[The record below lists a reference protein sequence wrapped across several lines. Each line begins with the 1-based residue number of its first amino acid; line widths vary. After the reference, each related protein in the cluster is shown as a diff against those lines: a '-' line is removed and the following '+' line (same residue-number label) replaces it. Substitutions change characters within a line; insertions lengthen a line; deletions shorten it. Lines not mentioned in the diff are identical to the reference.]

1 MPSFHTK
8 TIGQILEPVAQ
19 QVSEL
24 VILHEAS
31 EDGSA
36 MPDLSQQIAVVNA
49 AVQNLVRVGKETTAS
64 SKDQILKQD
73 MPPAFTRVEEAS
85 NGLVEASVMLRDD
98 PYSVPARKKLIEGAR
113 GILSGTAQLLLVFD
127 QAEVRKILKHCQSV
141 LDYITVAEVIEVMQ
155 DLVTFVKNLTP
166 GLTAMAQ
173 MVSNR
178 IQELTFQIHRELLQK
193 HLDSAKNAV
202 PLLMSS
208 IKITVT
214 TINAGGKGLQEAQE
228 NRNYVISKMSYDIR
242 EIMRVLQLTTY
253 DEDEWAMDDITVIK
267 KAQDNI
273 ASQMTQAKDWLRDP
287 NAAPGGIGEGA
298 LRQILANARKIADRV
313 NEPHASRI
321 SQAVDELTQ
330 MTDRLADLRAKGQGN
345 TPEALQLSSAIS
357 AKLSQLQS
365 LVNDATQDAIRNGT
379 GKPAN
384 TLTGKMEQAQAWLA
398 NPLVNDKGVGR
409 KAIEGLVLEGRKVAQ
424 TMTGPEKKELEQ
436 LCNEVESL
444 YKQLD
449 DLVKKGKGN
458 TPEAQAI
465 KQQLA
470 KKLQELQSKI
480 EKALAMQVV
489 DSFMDTLGP
498 LKQLEKAAKAPPDEP
513 NREQTY
519 ESKATIFLKHGGQM
533 VDTARAVADT
543 GSCPDKKIVGEL
555 KATANEVA
563 ELTPQ
568 IVFAGKIVLHHPGNA
583 AATENFDKLS
593 EQYQNKVEKLTS
605 AVDAATDAVEF
616 IKASEESIKKDSEA
630 VSTAISQRNQHN
642 IVLNGGNIARKA
654 KRIVVVANKE
664 ADNSEDPEFV
674 NSVKDATKK
683 LDQSTSDTVRA
694 AKGISLNPADP
705 GAQNN
710 WFKSNGE
717 LLIDIERV
725 KRPLIVIIPIE
736 QQSPAPVDLPVR
748 ATNQA
753 NLQSAPPQ
761 RSLYTANAPQYQ
773 PPGTVQA
780 SPYAPKREGASA
792 APAQGDDFLRPQY
805 VGSASRPSEQVPS
818 VPPPPPAFGRASPK
832 MTSVAQPCPDPVH
845 VASAS
850 NPLHASEE
858 PVVMSQ
864 TPAVAHTAPTPQQFD
879 PTPQQLCPTPQQ
891 PVTLVPPSPLTATSS
906 FTSPQLASETQQIP
920 QHTHGTFQPSMI
932 PDLAMTSESALPYD
946 PTKVTL
952 GTAQYQTPSSQP
964 QHVAFSSGP
973 ALTSDPSVTFD
984 PTKVTLGTAQYQAPS
999 SQPQHV
1005 AFSSGPALTSDPS
1018 VTFDPTKVSQ
1028 GRAQYNPPL
1037 SQPQHAT
1044 ISSSPAVTF
1053 DQSTPSNTASVP
1065 QGEVQHL
1072 PHDQYQL
1079 QHAAYISDPSVSSD
1093 PSSVSY
1099 EDMTQQN
1106 PAHADQ
1112 HDMKYS
1118 YDHPSQHAPDQY
1130 RSSIHV
1136 SLHPLT
1142 SEDSLHAP
1150 QKSLPPH
1157 AYPSSQPTPIHGHTS
1172 PSSYQPASPSSKKP
1186 DYYQGASLY
1195 GPGSQSAAPA
1205 GISPRTTSQA
1215 SQRPPQQQPLT
1226 VDTGVPYSPV
1236 VRSPYDQQQY
1246 APFSSNRS
1254 PGRSPRQLQD
1264 DVSKVRHIVQVNAEP
1279 PLPPPPD
1286 ISTLSIS
1293 NEESAPPRP
1302 PLPEGQMPPPR
1313 PPPPEEEEE
1322 VHFPK
1327 PQTDEPIMKAAY
1339 DLHQE
1344 AQKWSSKGNDLI
1356 AAAKKMA
1363 LLMAEMSKYVRGE
1376 GGSRKGL
1383 IDCAKAIAKASSE
1396 VTRLATE
1403 IARQCTD
1410 KRIRMNLM
1418 QVCERIPTIATQLK
1432 IISTVKA
1439 TLLGEPG
1446 SEDEEEA
1453 TEVLIGNA
1461 QNLMQ
1466 AVKETV
1472 RSAEAASIKIRTD
1485 AGVKLRWVRKSPW
1498 YT

>member
-1 MPSFHTK
+1 MPFTLLAKMPSFHTK

-832 MTSVAQPCPDPVH
+832 RDAG
-845 VASAS
+845 
-850 NPLHASEE
+850 L
-858 PVVMSQ
+858 
-864 TPAVAHTAPTPQQFD
+864 
-879 PTPQQLCPTPQQ
+879 
-891 PVTLVPPSPLTATSS
+891 
-906 FTSPQLASETQQIP
+906 
-920 QHTHGTFQPSMI
+920 
-932 PDLAMTSESALPYD
+932 
-946 PTKVTL
+946 
-952 GTAQYQTPSSQP
+952 
-964 QHVAFSSGP
+964 
-973 ALTSDPSVTFD
+973 
-984 PTKVTLGTAQYQAPS
+984 QAPS
-999 SQPQHV
+999 HSTPNIQQKAAPLLQEK
-1005 AFSSGPALTSDPS
+1005 SDPDYFPPPPPS
-1018 VTFDPTKVSQ
+1018 FLQDDPTQ
-1028 GRAQYNPPL
+1028 
-1037 SQPQHAT
+1037 
-1044 ISSSPAVTF
+1044 
-1053 DQSTPSNTASVP
+1053 
-1065 QGEVQHL
+1065 
-1072 PHDQYQL
+1072 
-1079 QHAAYISDPSVSSD
+1079 
-1093 PSSVSY
+1093 
-1099 EDMTQQN
+1099 
-1106 PAHADQ
+1106 
-1112 HDMKYS
+1112 
-1118 YDHPSQHAPDQY
+1118 
-1130 RSSIHV
+1130 
-1136 SLHPLT
+1136 
-1142 SEDSLHAP
+1142 DSLHAP

-1157 AYPSSQPTPIHGHTS
+1157 AYPSSQPTPIQGHTS
-1172 PSSYQPASPSSKKP
+1172 PSSYQPASASSKKP

-1286 ISTLSIS
+1286 ISALNIS